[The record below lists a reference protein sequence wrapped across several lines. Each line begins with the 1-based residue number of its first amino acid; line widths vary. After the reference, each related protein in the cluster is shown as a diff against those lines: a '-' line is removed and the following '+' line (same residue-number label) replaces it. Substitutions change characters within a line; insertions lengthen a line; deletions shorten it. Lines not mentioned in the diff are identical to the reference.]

1 MPMAVPIAGVMSGE
15 AFTPDSK
22 WTDFGTAHPSVC
34 RRRQS
39 VFGRGLNDD
48 FAARAFQHAKPSGR
62 H

>member
-1 MPMAVPIAGVMSGE
+1 MSGE